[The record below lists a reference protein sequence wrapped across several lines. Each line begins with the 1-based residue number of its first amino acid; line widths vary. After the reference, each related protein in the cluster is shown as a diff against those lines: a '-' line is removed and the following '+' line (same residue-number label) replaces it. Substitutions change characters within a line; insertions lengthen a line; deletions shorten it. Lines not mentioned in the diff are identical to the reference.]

1 MTDARE
7 YPTHPICGVGVV
19 VRKVARAPLG
29 VAGSATRDHL
39 PRERGGVRGSNDLL
53 LIRRGHAPRLGE
65 WGLPGGAVEL
75 GESLREAARREV
87 REECGIEIEV
97 DQVIDAVDVMQR
109 DDSGRLQFHY
119 IVIDFVAAY
128 VSGDL
133 RAASDVTDA
142 RWVTPSDLEG
152 YSLNPKTRE
161 VIAKAFAIEGKP
173 I

>member
-7 YPTHPICGVGVV
+7 YPARPICGVGVV
-19 VRKVARAPLG
+19 VRKG
-29 VAGSATRDHL
+29 DTM
-39 PRERGGVRGSNDLL
+39 L
-53 LIRRGHAPRLGE
+53 LIQRGRAPRLGE

-75 GESLREAARREV
+75 GEALREAARREM

-97 DQVIDAVDVMQR
+97 GPVIDAVDVMQR

-119 IVIDFVAAY
+119 IVIDFAAAY

-133 RAASDVTDA
+133 RAASDVMDA
-142 RWVTPSDLEG
+142 RWVTRGDLEV

-161 VIAKAFAIEGKP
+161 VIAKAFEGKP

>member
-7 YPTHPICGVGVV
+7 YPARPICGVGVV
-19 VRKVARAPLG
+19 VRKDD
-29 VAGSATRDHL
+29 TM
-39 PRERGGVRGSNDLL
+39 L
-53 LIRRGHAPRLGE
+53 LIQRGRAPRLGE

-75 GESLREAARREV
+75 GEALREAARREV

-97 DQVIDAVDVMQR
+97 GPVIDAVDVMQR

-119 IVIDFVAAY
+119 IVVDFAAAY

-142 RWVTPSDLEG
+142 RWVTRGDLEV
-152 YSLNPKTRE
+152 YSLNPKTRA
-161 VIAKAFAIEGKP
+161 VIAKAFAIAGKP

>member
-1 MTDARE
+1 MTDSRE
-7 YPTHPICGVGVV
+7 YPARPICGAGVV
-19 VRKVARAPLG
+19 VRKDDTV
-29 VAGSATRDHL
+29 
-39 PRERGGVRGSNDLL
+39 L
-53 LIRRGHAPRLGE
+53 LIQRGRAPRLGE

-87 REECGIEIEV
+87 REECRIEIEV
-97 DQVIDAVDVMQR
+97 GPVIDAVDVMQR

-119 IVIDFVAAY
+119 IVVDFVATY

-142 RWVTPSDLEG
+142 RWVARSDLEG
-152 YSLNPKTRE
+152 YTLNPKTRE
-161 VIAKAFAIEGKP
+161 VIAKAFAVEGKP